1 MSTQLV
7 GIHNPGLKWW
17 LKHLEND
24 FDSAQSVDLYIG
36 SVLFYRR
43 LSVLSLTQPRALK
56 RLVIRNPTPA
66 AVGTAQL
73 FLRLISAYRFQSIR
87 QLVDY
92 VSSIETRLSAA
103 RPQEMSVRNMARRV
117 VGIIREEA
125 ENNGMGD
132 LFQQALQSKTFESTR
147 LDLISLS

>member
-1 MSTQLV
+1 M
-7 GIHNPGLKWW
+7 
-17 LKHLEND
+17 
-24 FDSAQSVDLYIG
+24 
-36 SVLFYRR
+36 
-43 LSVLSLTQPRALK
+43 
-56 RLVIRNPTPA
+56 IRNPTPA
-66 AVGTAQL
+66 AVGTAEL

-132 LFQQALQSKTFESTR
+132 LFQQALQSKNFESM
-147 LDLISLS
+147 